1 MEATMTRLSHRALL
15 IAAAA
20 FMAASPAGWAASD
33 QTAIPD
39 SSRRGSAPMPHAVQ
53 AMACGKRTDVVKML
67 RDTFGE
73 TPIAHGLAD
82 TGAVAE
88 IFTSS
93 TGTWTIVATAPD
105 GTTCMVGSGQ
115 SWRPVVARD
124 GTI

>member
-1 MEATMTRLSHRALL
+1 MTRLSHRAFFIVAATLM
-15 IAAAA
+15 IAL
-20 FMAASPAGWAASD
+20 PVGWAAGD

-39 SSRRGSAPMPHAVQ
+39 SNRRGAAPMPYAVP
-53 AMACGKRTDVVKML
+53 AMPCGKRTDVVKML

-73 TPIAHGLAD
+73 TAIAHGLAD

-88 IFTSS
+88 IFISS
-93 TGTWTIVATAPD
+93 KGTWTIVATAPD

-115 SWRPVVARD
+115 SWQPVVARD